1 MAISSAFMMMVGFL
15 PMEEQNEWKHA
26 RECLMKQDQRS
37 SFEAQ
42 RDTETQLLASLI
54 TATGV
59 RLGGRVESQLRSF
72 ATSEAVRNN
81 ADQFLPDISGLGE
94 CTMGP
99 VFGPIRLQ
107 DLVPSL
113 NSSGTSSI
121 SDISIGPI
129 SVKANEQNRER
140 VESPSQVLFST
151 SGRPKLTFGL
161 EQRIKTCQGRP
172 LETAGA
178 TEQTVVDIFDLGLLL
193 LVSALGGMDVLLDA
207 IPYARSLQMES
218 LVSPRGDTRELL
230 LHELRQPTPE
240 APEIGSS
247 CYLPPA
253 SDLLFNRRYSGPFL
267 AFVSTCLEA
276 HSQNPPVRAADLL
289 CHEFLQT
296 PAETAGP
303 LITLRE
309 MQNLARM
316 LNEAPDDF
324 SRGGTRVERLE
335 RRPLLTGVAPSVA
348 QSAQL
353 YLMNIAQSIA
363 PFAHS
368 TPRESRANL
377 RGRALEALRGTREWE
392 TLLCDTARTLGLA
405 RALVHAAL
413 EAQVE
418 LLAGRRGPVLR
429 TLARVPTMGASQLRL
444 LVLCILFPLLAML
457 LDDAGQTEGTTKRQN
472 DDDVQEEKR
481 RVAEVDPRKQVMYV
495 KGLRKAYGS
504 MLSSKVTHAVR
515 GVTWAADQGMVF
527 GLLGVNGAGK
537 TTSFKLMSGIYTPSE
552 GEVRILGIDMV
563 EETSRARR
571 LIGYCPQFDA
581 LIHVMTVESHLYLYG
596 RMKGLVG
603 RDLQTA
609 VDDKINEMQL
619 SMYRYRRAGTLSGGN
634 KRKLSVAM
642 ALIGEPPVIFL
653 DEPSTGMDPFARRFM
668 WSVIQDGWCST
679 RSNVLVMV
687 KALGFRMFQLASG
700 FRDRTCTAPRVYY
713 WAGCCREAQTVG
725 GRVDH
730 ALHGRSRGT
739 VQQHRYPGLGSAQHL
754 KSKYGK
760 GYEVSAKFR
769 AIDRDALS
777 QRAMQMLPSGWELDR
792 SGYTMM
798 SKNQA
803 INVLDEKLVTAA
815 TLPSGPI
822 PEGQQDSCGVFR
834 SLRSP
839 SREVSLNGCA
849 CGAGVSERE
858 EVAVEVLA
866 EWVIT
871 QQHVEDLKDFFSE
884 PGGLGDLNLGEVL
897 VLENHGS
904 SLRLR
909 LPLAGEAQLPQLFA
923 MLSKDDAA
931 ACFEKARF
939 GLSDFAVCQSS
950 LEQAG
955 TDWGKYSDENWEKLS
970 YWASMRMQTLFRT
983 VSGMMLYHN
992 ALQCHFEA
1000 QGDRRNKLGLIWDP
1014 SDAFTCVARELG
1026 WVARQTVWCGESVS
1040 EVAMQMYAF
1049 FNSMQL
1055 KHTNIMFKKF
1065 PKSMK
1070 VAFIDCEDLEDAW
1083 ARHQKRRY
1091 YSCLIDA
1098 TCPVDGQGRRT
1109 PKYKIEIP
1117 GYPILGDGKG
1127 DNQNTA
1133 VHFTRGTFVQCI
1145 DANQGAYF
1153 EQMLLLPCVLGEF
1166 RSKHPGDGG
1175 SKKIIGFPEHIT
1187 SDFGSVGDFAASSE
1201 LAFGTISQR
1210 SYSLLGVPPT

>member
-1 MAISSAFMMMVGFL
+1 MAGAKDQMQALQGNCDGIKEIAAHNLCSMVQTSLTVIPLLETLGFFLPGFSLLDGLVRISFRNAFVTVLLPMMLEQVAKMTGSMLKESSRGIFGSSCGTLLDLNPDVPRSGANDCSYYDHYYSGPATINPGCPLAEMIYWLDDTAMGNMMDALMGQELAAQGATLPPAVQKELEAISKNMPKPSAMAISSAFMMMVGFL

-129 SVKANEQNRER
+129 SVKM
-140 VESPSQVLFST
+140 P
-151 SGRPKLTFGL
+151 
-161 EQRIKTCQGRP
+161 CH
-172 LETAGA
+172 
-178 TEQTVVDIFDLGLLL
+178 LGLKETGALL
-193 LVSALGGMDVLLDA
+193 
-207 IPYARSLQMES
+207 E
-218 LVSPRGDTRELL
+218 
-230 LHELRQPTPE
+230 
-240 APEIGSS
+240 
-247 CYLPPA
+247 
-253 SDLLFNRRYSGPFL
+253 
-267 AFVSTCLEA
+267 
-276 HSQNPPVRAADLL
+276 
-289 CHEFLQT
+289 
-296 PAETAGP
+296 
-303 LITLRE
+303 
-309 MQNLARM
+309 
-316 LNEAPDDF
+316 
-324 SRGGTRVERLE
+324 
-335 RRPLLTGVAPSVA
+335 
-348 QSAQL
+348 
-353 YLMNIAQSIA
+353 
-363 PFAHS
+363 
-368 TPRESRANL
+368 
-377 RGRALEALRGTREWE
+377 
-392 TLLCDTARTLGLA
+392 
-405 RALVHAAL
+405 
-413 EAQVE
+413 
-418 LLAGRRGPVLR
+418 

-457 LDDAGQTEGTTKRQN
+457 LDDLSESPRLARFFTRKTSVPPELLRLE

-668 WSVIQDGWCST
+668 WSVIQDVAEKRKQSVVVLTTHSMEEAEALCS
-679 RSNVLVMV
+679 SIAIQVD
-687 KALGFRMFQLASG
+687 GQFR
-700 FRDRTCTAPRVYY
+700 C
-713 WAGCCREAQTVG
+713 
-725 GRVDH
+725 
-730 ALHGRSRGT
+730 
-739 VQQHRYPGLGSAQHL
+739 LGSAQHL

-822 PEGQQDSCGVFR
+822 PEGQQ
-834 SLRSP
+834 
-839 SREVSLNGCA
+839 
-849 CGAGVSERE
+849 

-923 MLSKDDAA
+923 MLSK
-931 ACFEKARF
+931 EKARF

-950 LEQAG
+950 LEQ
-955 TDWGKYSDENWEKLS
+955 
-970 YWASMRMQTLFRT
+970 
-983 VSGMMLYHN
+983 V
-992 ALQCHFEA
+992 
-1000 QGDRRNKLGLIWDP
+1000 
-1014 SDAFTCVARELG
+1014 
-1026 WVARQTVWCGESVS
+1026 
-1040 EVAMQMYAF
+1040 
-1049 FNSMQL
+1049 FN
-1055 KHTNIMFKKF
+1055 
-1065 PKSMK
+1065 
-1070 VAFIDCEDLEDAW
+1070 
-1083 ARHQKRRY
+1083 
-1091 YSCLIDA
+1091 
-1098 TCPVDGQGRRT
+1098 G
-1109 PKYKIEIP
+1109 
-1117 GYPILGDGKG
+1117 
-1127 DNQNTA
+1127 
-1133 VHFTRGTFVQCI
+1133 
-1145 DANQGAYF
+1145 
-1153 EQMLLLPCVLGEF
+1153 
-1166 RSKHPGDGG
+1166 
-1175 SKKIIGFPEHIT
+1175 
-1187 SDFGSVGDFAASSE
+1187 FAAE
-1201 LAFGTISQR
+1201 AGGHQ
-1210 SYSLLGVPPT
+1210 